1 MTQKSEGRVPP
12 PERCVRMVDLVSRV
26 GGSWTRTAAAERTE
40 YAVPDSADAELRD
53 YLRERA
59 VVAGEERFMAR
70 LPAGRVYGAG
80 MVLSADGVEL
90 ARDVSSDLGKPFER
104 HWLLGFGRMREPARL
119 DGVTAVAAVNLGAGY
134 CHWLLEELPRLLC
147 IAPGEADHLITH
159 TTGRFAREAL
169 AARGGA
175 ERVLPTR
182 RGAHWAAG
190 TLLVPSLVD
199 ASGAPTRGTVEQL
212 RAFAEERGLGRTAAG
227 WGERIYLTREKA
239 RRRRVANEAAV
250 WAALAARGF
259 VKVALEDLSWAAQIA
274 ACRAARVVVAPHGAG
289 LANLVFCQAGT
300 RVVELVNRVY
310 FNPVFWRLA
319 AVCGLDYRAVVAEGD
334 GPIREEASKGGAD
347 IVVDVARVLA
357 ALKAD

>member
-1 MTQKSEGRVPP
+1 MTPKSEGRVPP
-12 PERCVRMVDLVSRV
+12 PQRCVRMIDLVSRA

-40 YAVPDSADAELRD
+40 YAVPASACAELRA

-80 MVLSADGVEL
+80 MVLSADGAEL
-90 ARDVSSDLGKPFER
+90 VRDVSVDLGKPFER
-104 HWLLGFGRMREPARL
+104 HWLLGLGKMREPARL
-119 DGVTAVAAVNLGAGY
+119 EGVTAVAAVNLGAGY
-134 CHWLLEELPRLLC
+134 CHWLLEELPRLLR

-159 TTGRFAREAL
+159 ATGRFAREAL

-175 ERVLPTR
+175 ERVLAVR
-182 RGAHWAAG
+182 REAHWAAG
-190 TLLVPSLVD
+190 TLLVPSLADVP
-199 ASGAPTRGTVEQL
+199 GAPTRGTVEQL
-212 RAFAEERGLGRTAAG
+212 RAFVEERGPGRAMAG
-227 WGERIYLTREKA
+227 RGERIYLTREKA
-239 RRRRVANEAAV
+239 RRRRVVNESAV
-250 WAALAARGF
+250 WAELAARGF
-259 VKVALEDLSWAAQIA
+259 VKVALEDLSWAEQIA

-289 LANLVFCQAGT
+289 LANLVFCEAGT

-319 AVCGLDYRAVVAEGD
+319 ALRGLDYRAVVAEGD

-347 IVVDVARVLA
+347 FAVDVARLLET
-357 ALKAD
+357 LKAD